1 MAVDVGGD
9 VMKNSEVELRLI
21 RRERKGR
28 EAGTWVS
35 PVNTKKERTS
45 MLGCGCLFALGAAF
59 FPRLAVLFVWLFTPL
74 VERAFTMVIWPILG
88 IIFLPFTTLMYV
100 LVYNPVVG
108 VTGWGWLWV
117 IVGLLLD
124 ISSYGG
130 SAYSNRN
137 RMPGYSAS

>member
-1 MAVDVGGD
+1 
-9 VMKNSEVELRLI
+9 
-21 RRERKGR
+21 
-28 EAGTWVS
+28 
-35 PVNTKKERTS
+35 

-74 VERAFTMVIWPILG
+74 VDRAFSMVIWPILG

-137 RMPGYSAS
+137 RMPGYSGT